1 MRLRTLLVTL
11 TVVLGSFCIDSP
23 IHADDEAITKA
34 VAAAEAWLQHV
45 DRGEFVESWE
55 TAAVLFRQAV
65 PKEKWLAKIQAARA
79 PLGKRVWRKVI
90 LTQYETQLPMAPPG
104 EYVVIQFKTVFEE
117 AAFAVEIVTP
127 MKDPDGEWRVSGYYI
142 K

>member
-45 DRGEFVESWE
+45 DRGEFAESWK

-65 PKEKWLAKIQAARA
+65 PKEKWLAKIRAARA
-79 PLGKRVWRKVI
+79 PLGDAEVGR
-90 LTQYETQLPMAPPG
+90 

-117 AAFAVEIVTP
+117 AAFAVETVTP